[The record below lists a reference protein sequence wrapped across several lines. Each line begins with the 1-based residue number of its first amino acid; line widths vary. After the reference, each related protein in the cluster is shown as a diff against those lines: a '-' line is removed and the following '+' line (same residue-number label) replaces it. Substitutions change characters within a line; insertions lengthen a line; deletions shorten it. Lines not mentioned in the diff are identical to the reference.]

1 MTVEYT
7 NESSGAVLKISS
19 VQGEDEATYKCEIT
33 YLEVIENCDVVQ
45 IVKLKTLRLQE
56 SLKVNCS
63 VSVKADLTN
72 ELFTK
77 FRPSVADIVLSFEQ
91 LLEDNFYD
99 GDILQREFV
108 AKWGPKWQIM
118 MQKIHS
124 ESDDAMDIY
133 APNVE
138 TNNKFQVLAELEKEV
153 QDQQEETVKSVEKP
167 QSIQVMDQNTSPT
180 NKPPPIFIR
189 DKKTWPTTCQYLKNH
204 AAEYDECKSILDKNK
219 IQYHT
224 FKKIENREIRAISK
238 GVAEELDTTS
248 ITNEL
253 IERGF
258 NPRVVARFKNKNGN
272 NMPIILVIVP
282 DTDHK
287 IKEVNQ
293 ICEMEVRFEPQRP
306 RKRVGQCYN
315 CQKFGHNAYNCNAD
329 PVCRH
334 CAGSHES
341 RQHIQE
347 AETPNKCGN
356 CGGPHKSNYRGCP
369 KFSISEKKERP
380 PLPRH
385 TRPIRNTGKEKTQK
399 YQKTRRLRNY

>member
-1 MTVEYT
+1 MDTSDPIV
-7 NESSGAVLKISS
+7 VL
-19 VQGEDEATYKCEIT
+19 
-33 YLEVIENCDVVQ
+33 
-45 IVKLKTLRLQE
+45 
-56 SLKVNCS
+56 
-63 VSVKADLTN
+63 
-72 ELFTK
+72 
-77 FRPSVADIVLSFEQ
+77 
-91 LLEDNFYD
+91 
-99 GDILQREFV
+99 
-108 AKWGPKWQIM
+108 
-118 MQKIHS
+118 
-124 ESDDAMDIY
+124 
-133 APNVE
+133 
-138 TNNKFQVLAELEKEV
+138 NKFQVLAETEPMKIMEKAL
-153 QDQQEETVKSVEKP
+153 DQQEETVKSVEKP
-167 QSIQVMDQNTSPT
+167 QPIQIMDQNMSPT

-189 DKKTWPTTCQYLKNH
+189 DKKSWPTTCQYLEKHGVSSEKNFNTKDGIKMLFSS
-204 AAEYDECKSILDKNK
+204 AEKYDECKSILDKNE

-224 FKKIENREIRAISK
+224 YKKIENREIRAIFK
-238 GVAEELDTTS
+238 GVAEEFDTTS

-258 NPRVVARFKNKNGN
+258 NPRVVARFKNKHGQ

-287 IKEVNQ
+287 IKGVNQ
-293 ICEMEVRFEPQRP
+293 IFEMEVRFEPRRP

-334 CAGSHES
+334 CAGPHES

-369 KFSISEKKERP
+369 NFPISEKKERP

-385 TRPIRNTGKEKTQK
+385 TRPIRSTRKEKTPEISENSMLK
-399 YQKTRRLRNY
+399 ELLAAMDELRDLIIRRPVLAGMIQLENCQGAETSPSSD